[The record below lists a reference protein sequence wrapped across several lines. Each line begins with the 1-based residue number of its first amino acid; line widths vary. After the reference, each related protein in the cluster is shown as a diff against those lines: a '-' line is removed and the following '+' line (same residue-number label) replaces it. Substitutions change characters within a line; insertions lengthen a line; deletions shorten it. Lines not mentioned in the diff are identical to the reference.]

1 MTTTNT
7 IASRLKPLIFIT
19 GITLGLVALCAIV
32 LTLTWTALV
41 TSQDNSVFAKS
52 QSASQLK
59 PIQMSLDAQ
68 DASPPMAESSH
79 TGPVSAVDTNELAV
93 WFTRLAVGLSSDS
106 AVSYVTYVQTL
117 SPQDQVVTV
126 PGSPTSK

>member
-52 QSASQLK
+52 QSASQHD
-59 PIQMSLDAQ
+59 SLMGSIDVQDVTSSRSGEDAGV
-68 DASPPMAESSH
+68 A
-79 TGPVSAVDTNELAV
+79 VSETNEIAI
-93 WFTRLAVGLSSDS
+93 WFTRLAIGLSSDS

>member
-59 PIQMSLDAQ
+59 TRYRWEAWTRKMPARQWQSPHIQ
-68 DASPPMAESSH
+68 
-79 TGPVSAVDTNELAV
+79 
-93 WFTRLAVGLSSDS
+93 
-106 AVSYVTYVQTL
+106 VQ
-117 SPQDQVVTV
+117 
-126 PGSPTSK
+126 